1 MVFMYLATKIMNT
14 LLAVNHYSDILP
26 QYRNTPI
33 SLLFEYHNF
42 KIPFKI
48 YHSAQ
53 ILVGMCMDNRKYL
66 HIPDN
71 FAYILRSGGGNLRNS
86 EFKVSYA
93 IAVGNISYI
102 ALIGHTN
109 CGMVQLVQRKQ
120 LFISGLVSYAG
131 WSYLQAEQHFD
142 TFSKQF
148 EIENEID
155 FTVQESRRIQELY
168 PKVTVVPLLFKVEDS
183 KLYQIVND
191 EY

>member
-1 MVFMYLATKIMNT
+1 MYSLRE
-14 LLAVNHYSDILP
+14 VNHYSDILP
-26 QYRNTPI
+26 QYRDTPI

-42 KIPFKI
+42 KVPFKI

-53 ILVGMCMDNRKYL
+53 LLVGMCMDNRKYL

-71 FAYILRSGGGNLRNS
+71 FAYILRSGGGNLRQS

-120 LFISGLVSYAG
+120 LFISGMVKNAG
-131 WSYLQAEQHFD
+131 WTYAEAERHFD
-142 TFSKQF
+142 KYSPQF

-155 FTVQESRRIQELY
+155 FTVQESQRLQKLY

-183 KLYQIVND
+183 RLYQIT
-191 EY
+191 EKSEGRYEI